1 LYRAGFR
8 LAAMSKLQNYKI
20 APDKFLTI
28 ATNVLFK
35 TLLEVPRTTAKNV
48 FNAISEGKR
57 VSLLDMRMDDDG
69 DVRFDLA
76 LDYSEYRGERLN
88 FTSFRNSLTVL
99 IGSLGENLRQ
109 GSQVPVFTEEN
120 DGSMLFGVPG
130 ITENDAGQQNVLMLG
145 VNLAS
150 SATVLLKL
158 QYLNPSQ
165 FELQQEEKQA

>member
-1 LYRAGFR
+1 
-8 LAAMSKLQNYKI
+8 M

-35 TLLEVPRTTAKNV
+35 TLVEAPRTTAKNV
-48 FNAISEGKR
+48 FNAVSEGKR
-57 VSLLDMRMDDDG
+57 VSLLDVRMGDDG

-88 FTSFRNSLTVL
+88 FASFRNSLTVL
-99 IGSLGENLRQ
+99 IGALSENLRHS
-109 GSQVPVFTEEN
+109 SQVQVFTEEN

-130 ITENDAGQQNVLMLG
+130 VTANEAGQQNVLMLG
-145 VNLAS
+145 VDLGSA
-150 SATVLLKL
+150 ATVLLKL

-165 FELQQEEKQA
+165 FELQQEEEQA